1 MDQLWATFI
10 SGKSNFFLYAVVP
23 AIVVTVSYLTGSFA
37 SWLIERAP
45 SQQAYKIQKKLHAGA
60 TWRECFRHVFFH
72 KLTSEIPLTFAGY
85 PIFVWLG
92 VSKELPLP
100 GVVEVLAVLAAS
112 FVIEDAWHYMAHR
125 SLHAKWAY
133 AKIHHI
139 HHKYTTPFGPAA
151 NFAHPLETLY
161 TGFGTL
167 LPVMILRPHL
177 STMLIW
183 VVVRQWQAISVH
195 VGFELPWRPSRWL
208 PILGG
213 ARFHDVHHQKF
224 TCNYAPTFI
233 WWDRLLGTADA
244 AAPAGRA
251 APERA
256 N

>member
-10 SGKSNFFLYAVVP
+10 SGKSNFFLYAVMP
-23 AIVVTVSYLTGSFA
+23 AIVVTVSYLVGSFA

-45 SQQAYKIQKKLHAGA
+45 SQRAYKIQKKVQAGA

-92 VSKELPLP
+92 VSKEGPLP
-100 GVVEVLAVLAAS
+100 GVLEVLAVLAAS

-139 HHKYTTPFGPAA
+139 HHKYTTPFGAAA
-151 NFAHPLETLY
+151 NFAHPLETFY

-167 LPVMILRPHL
+167 IPVMILRPHL
-177 STMLIW
+177 STMLLW

-244 AAPAGRA
+244 AAPARA
-251 APERA
+251 PGPEQAR
-256 N
+256 